1 MIITMLM
8 GIVEFFFD
16 FLPVIEFPSFDLIEQ
31 YLSVGV
37 MYFVEGISLLT
48 ALVGTPT
55 MQILKLYLTV
65 VVVLNSFYLAYQILW
80 WFIKKIPLLDI
91 SQ

>member
-1 MIITMLM
+1 MIVSMYL
-8 GIVEFFFD
+8 GLLEVFFD
-16 FLPVIEFPSFDLIEQ
+16 ALPVIEFPSLDLLMAYTSLGMQ
-31 YLSVGV
+31 Y
-37 MYFVEGISLLT
+37 FIEGISFLT
-48 ALVGTPT
+48 VLIGNPS

-65 VVVLNSFYLAYQILW
+65 VIVLNSFYLAYQILW